1 MDRPSAELVDA
12 VGGLLRADPAR
23 ALAVA
28 DRLRAPGR
36 TFESTVSGMSMWPVL
51 PPGSRI
57 RVALEPRNRPEVGE
71 IVAFVARG
79 QVVVH
84 RVVHR
89 GSAGAA
95 RGHVVTLG
103 DATLVPDPPVP
114 DTAVLGAVTGVRTAG
129 GWAPAPGPPHR
140 RLRARAVRSVTT
152 AAAVFLLRL
161 DAGVAG
167 HFLTALHRAAGAL
180 RGGPGGSS
188 PRSPHHPESS

>member
-1 MDRPSAELVDA
+1 MDQPSAELVDA
-12 VGGLLRADPAR
+12 MGSLLRADPAR

-57 RVALEPRNRPEVGE
+57 RVALEPRARPAVGD
-71 IVAFVARG
+71 IVAFLAGG

-114 DTAVLGAVTGVRTAG
+114 ETAVLGAVTGVWTAD
-129 GWAPAPGPPHR
+129 GWAPAKGPPHR
-140 RLRARAVRSVTT
+140 RLRARAVRALTT
-152 AAAVFLLRL
+152 AAAVVLLRL
-161 DAGVAG
+161 DPGIAARVLAG
-167 HFLTALHRAAGAL
+167 LHRAAGAL
-180 RGGPGGSS
+180 RGGLGRSR
-188 PRSPHHPESS
+188 PRSPDHPAPT